1 MDLYERGSVTI
12 SYSEHIIRFYDT
24 GASDKGYYRLARGA
38 SGIRGHY
45 INMGVWNVN
54 SDEVVVM
61 SIRDVHAAILAYA
74 KEKGL
79 VK

>member
-12 SYSEHIIRFYDT
+12 EQRIIRFYDT
-24 GASDKGYYRLARGA
+24 NNGDEGYYRLTSKG
-38 SGIRGHY
+38 RGHY
-45 INMGVWNVN
+45 IKDGKWDVT
-54 SDEVVVM
+54 SGEIVVM
-61 SIRDVHAAILAYA
+61 STRDVHAAILAYA